1 MLKNPLVI
9 RLSDP
14 DNTAVTATDDII
26 IGSYEEV
33 LPHISIR
40 LLSTAEQPELIKSV
54 VSVLV
59 VGNVYAVF
67 NYGLKED
74 EEKEDEESEPFY
86 IKEDQL
92 RGWGIPV
99 EKLFEDVRARMEDDP
114 DENVI
119 IESIGDALSLD
130 EDVMAPYNMF
140 YVMTNRRRRYG
151 AATMLYK
158 DALKTFAENTGRGF
172 YIIPS
177 SVHEILLVPE
187 TLGIPAKE
195 LKEMLTD
202 VNDTIVSPEDILD
215 KDVYHYSEA
224 DGLTVA
230 A

>member
-1 MLKNPLVI
+1 MSENKN
-9 RLSDP
+9 
-14 DNTAVTATDDII
+14 NTAVTATDDII
-26 IGSYEEV
+26 IGSYEEA

-54 VSVLV
+54 VSVPV

-67 NYGLKED
+67 NYERKED

-92 RGWGIPV
+92 KGWGLPV
-99 EKLFEDVRARMEDDP
+99 EKLFEDVRARMENDP
-114 DENVI
+114 DENVVI
-119 IESIGDALSLD
+119 QSICDALSLD
-130 EDVMAPYNMF
+130 EDMAPYNTF
-140 YVMTNRRRRYG
+140 YVMTNRRRTYG

-177 SVHEILLVPE
+177 SVHEVLLVPE

-202 VNDTIVSPEDILD
+202 VNDSIVSPEDILD

-230 A
+230 V

>member
-1 MLKNPLVI
+1 MSENKN
-9 RLSDP
+9 
-14 DNTAVTATDDII
+14 NTAVTAIDDII
-26 IGSYEEV
+26 IGSYEET

-40 LLSTAEQPELIKSV
+40 LLSTTEQPELIRSV
-54 VSVLV
+54 VSVPV

-67 NYGLKED
+67 NYMKED

-86 IKEDQL
+86 IKDDQL
-92 RGWGIPV
+92 KGWGITV
-99 EKLFEDVRARMEDDP
+99 DKFYKDVIARMENDP
-114 DENVI
+114 NENVVI
-119 IESIGDALSLD
+119 QSICDALSLD
-130 EDVMAPYNMF
+130 EDMAPYNTF
-140 YVMTNRRRRYG
+140 YVMTNRRRKYG

-177 SVHEILLVPE
+177 SVHEVLLVPE
-187 TLGIPAKE
+187 TLGIPTKE

-202 VNDTIVSPEDILD
+202 VNSDPMLVKPKDILD
-215 KDVYHYSEA
+215 EDIYHYSET

>member
-1 MLKNPLVI
+1 MSENKN
-9 RLSDP
+9 
-14 DNTAVTATDDII
+14 NTAVTATDDII
-26 IGSYEEV
+26 IGSYEEA

-54 VSVLV
+54 VSVPV
-59 VGNVYAVF
+59 VGNVYAGL
-67 NYGLKED
+67 NYALKED
-74 EEKEDEESEPFY
+74 EEKEDEKEDAEFY
-86 IKEDQL
+86 IKQDQL
-92 RGWGIPV
+92 KGWGIPV

-114 DENVI
+114 DGNVI
-119 IESIGDALSLD
+119 IESICDALSLD
-130 EDVMAPYNMF
+130 EDMAPYNTF
-140 YVMTNRRRRYG
+140 YVMTNRRKTYG

-177 SVHEILLVPE
+177 SVHEVLLVPE

-215 KDVYHYSEA
+215 KDVYHYS
-224 DGLTVA
+224 
-230 A
+230 